1 MRCKPSPRGE
11 LEISSINQEF
21 LKEKKLKLKILGR
34 GTAWLDT
41 GTFDSLHEAGSFIR
55 TIEQRQGFKV
65 GCPEEIA
72 WRKGWITNKKLENLS
87 KQFMKSGYGEYLIN
101 LLKDKSKIS
110 SL

>member
-1 MRCKPSPRGE
+1 M
-11 LEISSINQEF
+11 
-21 LKEKKLKLKILGR
+21 
-34 GTAWLDT
+34 
-41 GTFDSLHEAGSFIR
+41 
-55 TIEQRQGFKV
+55 

-87 KQFMKSGYGEYLIN
+87 KKLMKSGYGEYLIN